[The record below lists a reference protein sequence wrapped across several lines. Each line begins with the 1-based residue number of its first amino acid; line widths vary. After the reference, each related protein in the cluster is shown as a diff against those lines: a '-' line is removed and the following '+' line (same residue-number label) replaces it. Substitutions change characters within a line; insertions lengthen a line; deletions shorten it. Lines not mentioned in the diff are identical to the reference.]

1 MPQQLDQHEIAIRYL
16 LGDLSEE
23 DQTHLEEQV
32 FLDERKFE
40 VLEIAE
46 DELIDRYVRDELS
59 LKDRKSFEERMSSRR
74 ILERVE
80 VARILA
86 KKTASQP
93 QSQPV
98 VESVQPFPVMADH
111 ASGGWWR
118 NLFGPTRG
126 TSSLRPLF
134 AASLMLLILTSVALV
149 FIWIKWRD
157 ESRRLA
163 QQQHQQEE
171 LGRQIAE
178 QRARYGELEGS
189 LEKLQQERQEQE
201 KREAR
206 YLEQIEE
213 LQRQTQSLAL
223 SFTLFPGSVRGPSD
237 SKNKVMLQGGVSII
251 NLDLDVGA
259 GDYSRYNAYVQDS
272 ETNTISKHPGLKPA
286 PRRGGKYIRCAVAAK
301 RLRPGVYN
309 VHVEGVT
316 GPGQTQNFE
325 DYQFQ
330 VVSR

>member
-1 MPQQLDQHEIAIRYL
+1 MSQQLDQHEMAIRYL

-23 DQTHLEEQV
+23 DQTQLEEQF

-40 VLEIAE
+40 ELEIAE
-46 DELIDRYVRDELS
+46 DELIDRYVRGELS
-59 LKDRKSFEERMSSRR
+59 IKDRKSFEQRMLSRR
-74 ILERVE
+74 IVERVD

-86 KKTASQP
+86 KKIASLP
-93 QSQPV
+93 QTQAI
-98 VESVQPFPVMADH
+98 VEPVQPLPAVTAD

-126 TSSLRPLF
+126 MSSLRPLF
-134 AASLMLLILTSVALV
+134 AASLMLLIMTSVALV

-157 ESRRLA
+157 DTSRLV
-163 QQQHQQEE
+163 QQQGQQEE

-178 QRARYGELEGS
+178 QRAKYGELEGS
-189 LEKLQQERQEQE
+189 LEKLRQEREEQE

-237 SKNKVMLQGGVSII
+237 SKNKVVIQGSVSII

-259 GDYSRYNAYVQDS
+259 GDYSRYDAYVQDS
-272 ETNTISKHPGLKPA
+272 ETNTISKHPGLKPV

-316 GPGQTQNFE
+316 TPGHTQNFE